1 MKLNFICQSR
11 LTKDC
16 LLPQGD
22 RSCNWETSVV
32 LTPFVHKKKK
42 ECLEVVECFSCNSGF
57 WATGGRG
64 RVVHVFPG
72 CSLGGLIEPQLQ
84 VVLVGAKCC
93 WLRQQRLVQGLWW
106 WDAKELLSCEL
117 LQLIAW
123 PGLWREQSCT
133 NSASSRGRRAVPT
146 LCWIRLTGLHW
157 KISND
162 EIFPG
167 PYYLAWNSA
176 MLLWKGAVQLEEV
189 IPDEGIVS
197 TVLLDL
203 VFPSK
208 SATLF

>member
-22 RSCNWETSVV
+22 RSCNWGTSVV
-32 LTPFVHKKKK
+32 LTPFVHKKKKK

-133 NSASSRGRRAVPT
+133 NSASSWAAGLCPLFAGLGSQAYTGRSQMMRSSLGHT
-146 LCWIRLTGLHW
+146 SWH
-157 KISND
+157 
-162 EIFPG
+162 
-167 PYYLAWNSA
+167 
-176 MLLWKGAVQLEEV
+176 
-189 IPDEGIVS
+189 GIVQCFCERELCNLK
-197 TVLLDL
+197 T
-203 VFPSK
+203 
-208 SATLF
+208 